1 MTCVPRGAV
10 TPDRSGATQ
19 GRPRSHA
26 DGPRRVPERR
36 AQTRLGAISKR
47 TQSDSGT
54 PGTSKNLKVLY
65 SQQISRFS
73 RSRKGAFNRGSKSSK
88 RSPPGGPNE
97 PQARPGTPQERP
109 KSPQD
114 GSKRRPERAKKFPR
128 PPRTAPGEHPRG
140 PSRPDASREPFGS
153 PFWPHLGA
161 PGASFSSLLGVLFEP
176 RARPARQTKALFE
189 ITGQKVF
196 RDRCGPD
203 VQRPLSTK
211 LLN

>member
-1 MTCVPRGAV
+1 MTWVARVPV
-10 TPDRSGATQ
+10 SPDWSGATQ

-26 DGPRRVPERR
+26 DGSRTGPERPKTAPEVFR
-36 AQTRLGAISKR
+36 GAQTRQGRISKR
-47 TQSDSGT
+47 FGSEPGS
-54 PGTSKNLKVLY
+54 PGTSKNLTKCCTVDDFRGFRHLARKP
-65 SQQISRFS
+65 STEVQNAP
-73 RSRKGAFNRGSKSSK
+73 KGAPREAQM
-88 RSPPGGPNE
+88 SPRRA
-97 PQARPGTPQERP
+97 QDRPR
-109 KSPQD
+109 
-114 GSKRRPERAKKFPR
+114 
-128 PPRTAPGEHPRG
+128 RG
-140 PSRPDASREPFGS
+140 PKDASREPFGS

-176 RARPARQTKALFE
+176 RARSARQTKTLFE